1 MAIKN
6 ETSHFLLYYN
16 LRFAIVIVIYD
27 LCTTPLSMGSNGRQ

>member
-16 LRFAIVIVIYD
+16 LRGYPEKKQSLTIEIMNWQA
-27 LCTTPLSMGSNGRQ
+27 